1 MNKVAA
7 KIDHFNTRHAGMT
20 RAAVKIM
27 AVYITIAELDI
38 TIRIINRIITK

>member
-20 RAAVKIM
+20 RAAVEIM
-27 AVYITIAELDI
+27 AVYITIAEDI